1 MLRRQL
7 PLLAMAGLAAPRLAI
22 AQAAWPDRPLR
33 FIVPFA
39 PGGNTDAVGRL
50 AAQFIQDA
58 IGRSVVVENRGGAG
72 GILGVDV
79 VAKAAPDG
87 YTFVV
92 GSIGAI
98 TIAPALERMP
108 YKPLEDLAP
117 VSLLNTNPLVLLG
130 KRNLGITTVPALVAR
145 AKAEPE
151 KLTYSSSGIG
161 GLTHVSALLFEALSG
176 TKLTHVPYR
185 GGAQVQIDINA
196 GLVDVMFDNLPS
208 SMAQIKAGKLVAL
221 AVTSAERSGALP
233 DVPTVEQA
241 GGAALKGYEASSW
254 FGLLAPSGT
263 PSDIVQRLQQETA
276 RALSQPA
283 VKERLLAQGAIPG
296 GNTPAEFAR
305 HIDHEHQKWAG
316 VVKASGA
323 KVD

>member
-108 YKPLEDLAP
+108 YDPLKDLAP

-185 GGAQVQIDINA
+185 GGAPAVAALLSGEVDLSFANMSDALPQIRA
-196 GLVDVMFDNLPS
+196 GAVLP
-208 SMAQIKAGKLVAL
+208 I
-221 AVTSAERSGALP
+221 AVTTPARSTELP
-233 DVPTVEQA
+233 DVPTVAEGGLA
-241 GGAALKGYEASSW
+241 GFAAESW
-254 FGLLAPSGT
+254 NGLLAPART
-263 PSDIVQRLQQETA
+263 PAPILQRLSQICAAMAQDATVKTRMAGFGSVAVSSTPEQYARMLRDETA
-276 RALSQPA
+276 QWERTLRAAGLPA
-283 VKERLLAQGAIPG
+283 PQ
-296 GNTPAEFAR
+296 
-305 HIDHEHQKWAG
+305 
-316 VVKASGA
+316 
-323 KVD
+323 

>member
-185 GGAQVQIDINA
+185 GGAPAVAALLSGEVDLSFANMSDALPQIRA
-196 GLVDVMFDNLPS
+196 GAVLP
-208 SMAQIKAGKLVAL
+208 I
-221 AVTSAERSGALP
+221 AVTTPARSTELP
-233 DVPTVEQA
+233 DVPTVAEGGLA
-241 GGAALKGYEASSW
+241 GFAAESW
-254 FGLLAPSGT
+254 NGLLAPART
-263 PSDIVQRLQQETA
+263 PAPILQRLSQICAAMAQDATVKTRMAGFGSVAVSSTPEQYARMLRDETA
-276 RALSQPA
+276 QWERTLRAAGLPA
-283 VKERLLAQGAIPG
+283 PQ
-296 GNTPAEFAR
+296 
-305 HIDHEHQKWAG
+305 
-316 VVKASGA
+316 
-323 KVD
+323 